1 MKPEEI
7 RALSTE
13 EIQARLADARDEYFR
28 LRFQFSSGQVTDTS
42 RLGFA
47 RQEIA
52 RLATIV
58 REREL
63 EAELEGDA
71 S

>member
-13 EIQARLADARDEYFR
+13 EIQARLADARDSYFR
-28 LRFQFSSGQVTDTS
+28 LRFQLSSGQVTDTS
-42 RLGFA
+42 IIQFA

-63 EAELEGDA
+63 EAELEGEA